1 MTDIVW
7 KKSYFLKSNFAE
19 LLYSIQ
25 KSLST
30 YPGEGEGRPHD
41 HKIPQKDT
49 MIGMVQTRRASQL
62 WGAEGSLEGYLDPI
76 SVH

>member
-1 MTDIVW
+1 MTDMVW

-30 YPGEGEGRPHD
+30 YPRWWGGGQPTAKGHETP
-41 HKIPQKDT
+41 DT
-49 MIGMVQTRRASQL
+49 MVRML
-62 WGAEGSLEGYLDPI
+62 
-76 SVH
+76 